1 METCCTFNP
10 LFIEFFTTSFWF
22 RINYYVF
29 QSSFHRVGKN
39 IGGIMMSIIDFQSS
53 FHRVDVLLRKSLYRG
68 ESFQS
73 SFHRVSNYQSYFDKL
88 TWKLSI
94 LFSSRQASIGVYPL
108 NGFNYTF
115 NPLFIETYLAF
126 HLC

>member
-1 METCCTFNP
+1 
-10 LFIEFFTTSFWF
+10 
-22 RINYYVF
+22 
-29 QSSFHRVGKN
+29 
-39 IGGIMMSIIDFQSS
+39 MSIIDFQSS

-108 NGFNYTF
+108 NGLNYTF